1 MSEIVRLPKELQYNK
16 YYKLPKSVQCISLA
30 TNALNNSV
38 GPGEKLEF
46 DFVSRGK
53 MVPNTLWLEYELVPT
68 GQTAAGGLI
77 RGIPFYA
84 PFSQSRIL
92 IGSQG
97 FDDQQS
103 YNAVCS
109 ALVDFKMTN
118 SQKYSHARN
127 LGISLTNEILYGG
140 MTSTTGVSLDLAG
153 PLPNML
159 SNASNM
165 VCLAWMPQVRLQL
178 TLAQPSDIFQTLAAN
193 TLPTN
198 YVCRNAV
205 IHYDI
210 IEFGDDYDREILS
223 SMLDENGMLN
233 IKTMSYAT
241 SAQTISVGSSGN
253 LEYVFNTRFGSIKS
267 LFAFFPPGGNLSA
280 WQQFESFDP
289 TTPVATG
296 LGSGE
301 ISISVAGR
309 KVNERSLST
318 AVNRNAGIPELIL
331 ALNGSQHILSASFHV
346 NYEGWG
352 LGNGSTT
359 TNATAPNYPVQY
371 GSFVYGVNCERLSS
385 NDVLLSGISTESSPI
400 SVNLNFSSATTVTQ
414 SVRLTI
420 MYDAIIQINP
430 STKSCQVIQ

>member
-53 MVPNTLWLEYELVPT
+53 MVPNTLWMEYELVPT
-68 GQTAAGGLI
+68 GQTAGGGLI

-103 YNAVCS
+103 YNAICS

-127 LGISLTNEILYGG
+127 LGISLTNELLYGG
-140 MTSTTGVSLDLAG
+140 LTSTTGVGLDLAG

-159 SNASNM
+159 SNASNFI
-165 VCLAWMPQVRLQL
+165 CLAWMPQVRLQL
-178 TLAQPSDIFQTLAAN
+178 TLAQPSEIFQTLVAN
-193 TLPTN
+193 SLPTN
-198 YVCRNAV
+198 YTCRNA
-205 IHYDI
+205 IMHYDI
-210 IEFGDDYDREILS
+210 IEFGDDYDREILAT
-223 SMLDENGMLN
+223 MLDENGMLN
-233 IKTMSYAT
+233 VKTMSYAT
-241 SAQTISVGSSGN
+241 SGQVISIGSSGN

-280 WQQFESFDP
+280 FQQFESFDP
-289 TTPVATG
+289 SSS
-296 LGSGE
+296 SGE

-309 KVNERSLST
+309 KVNERGLST
-318 AVNRNAGIPELIL
+318 SVNKNAGIPELIL
-331 ALNGSQHILSASFHV
+331 ALNGSQHILSTMFHV
-346 NYEGWG
+346 NYEGWA
-352 LGNGSTT
+352 LNNGATT
-359 TNATAPNYPVQY
+359 TNTTNYPVQY
-371 GSFVYGVNCERLSS
+371 GSFVYACNCEKLSS

-400 SVNLNFSSATTVTQ
+400 SVNLNFSTATTVAQ

-430 STKSCQVIQ
+430 LTKTCQVIQ

>member
-38 GPGEKLEF
+38 KPGEKLEF

-53 MVPNTLWLEYELVPT
+53 LVPNTLWMEYELVPT
-68 GQTAAGGLI
+68 GQTAAGALI

-103 YNAVCS
+103 YNAICS
-109 ALVDFKMTN
+109 ALVDFKMTSDN
-118 SQKYSHARN
+118 KYSQARN
-127 LGISLTNEILYGG
+127 LGLTLTGSLFYGG
-140 MTSTTGVSLDLAG
+140 LTSTTGVKLDLAG

-159 SNASNM
+159 SNASNQIP
-165 VCLAWMPQVRLQL
+165 LAWMPQVRLQL
-178 TLAQPSDIFQTLAAN
+178 TLAQVSDIFQTVAAN
-193 TLPTN
+193 SLPLT
-198 YVCRNAV
+198 YEVINAV
-205 IHYDI
+205 MHYDI
-210 IEFGDDYDREILS
+210 IEYGDDYDREILAT
-223 SMLDENGMLN
+223 MLDENGMLN

-241 SAQTISVGSSGN
+241 SGQVIATSSSGN

-289 TTPVATG
+289 TSS
-296 LGSGE
+296 SGE

-309 KVNERSLST
+309 KVNERGLST
-318 AVNRNAGIPELIL
+318 SVNKNAGIPELVL
-331 ALNGSQHILSASFHV
+331 ALNGSQHILSAMFHV
-346 NYEGWG
+346 NYEGWA
-352 LGNGSTT
+352 LINGTTT
-359 TNATAPNYPVQY
+359 TNTTNYPTQY
-371 GSFVYGVNCERLSS
+371 GSFVYGCNCERLSS

-400 SVNLNFSSATTVTQ
+400 SVNLNFSTATGAAQ
-414 SVRLTI
+414 SVRLTV

-430 STKSCQVIQ
+430 LTKTCQIIQ

>member
-68 GQTAAGGLI
+68 GQTVAGALI
-77 RGIPFYA
+77 RGVPFYA

-103 YNAVCS
+103 YNATCS
-109 ALVDFKMTN
+109 ALVDLKMT
-118 SQKYSHARN
+118 SDQKYSHARN
-127 LGISLTNEILYGG
+127 LGLTLTGELYYGG
-140 MTSTTGVSLDLAG
+140 LTSTTGVKLDLAG
-153 PLPNML
+153 PIPNML
-159 SNASNM
+159 SNASNQIP
-165 VCLAWMPQVRLQL
+165 LAWMPQVRLQL
-178 TLAQPSDIFQTLAAN
+178 TLAQVSEIFQVLAA
-193 TLPTN
+193 TSLPTN
-198 YVCRNAV
+198 YSVINAV
-205 IHYDI
+205 MHYDI
-210 IEFGDDYDREILS
+210 NEYPDDYDREILS

-233 IKTMSYAT
+233 IKTMSYST
-241 SAQTISVGSSGN
+241 SAQVISVGSSGN
-253 LEYVFNTRFGSIKS
+253 IEYIFNTRFGSIKS
-267 LFAFFPPGGNLSA
+267 LFAFFPPGGNASA

-289 TTPVATG
+289 TSS
-296 LGSGE
+296 SGE
-301 ISISVAGR
+301 ISVSVAGR
-309 KVNERSLST
+309 RVNERALST
-318 AVNRNAGIPELIL
+318 SVNKNAGIPELVL
-331 ALNGSQHILSASFHV
+331 ALNGSQNILSALFHV

-352 LGNGSTT
+352 LNNGATT
-359 TNATAPNYPVQY
+359 TNTTNYPTQY
-371 GSFVYGVNCERLSS
+371 GSFVYGVNCEKLSS

-400 SVNLNFSSATTVTQ
+400 SVNLNFSTGTGVTQ

-420 MYDAIIQINP
+420 LYDAIIQINP

>member
-16 YYKLPKSVQCISLA
+16 YYKLPKSVQCISMA
-30 TNALNNSV
+30 TNALNNLV

-53 MVPNTLWLEYELVPT
+53 LVGNTIWLEYELVPT
-68 GQTAAGGLI
+68 GQTIAGALI
-77 RGIPFYA
+77 RGIPFFA

-97 FDDQQS
+97 FDNQNS

-109 ALVDFKMTN
+109 ALCDLKMTGA
-118 SQKYSHARN
+118 QKYAHSRN
-127 LGISLTNEILYGG
+127 LGITNNALFYGG
-140 MTSTTGVSLDLAG
+140 TTLASGVGLDLAG

-159 SNASNM
+159 SNASNQ
-165 VCLAWMPQVRLQL
+165 LPLGWMPQVRIEL
-178 TLAQPSDIFQTLAAN
+178 TLAQASDIFQVLAA
-193 TLPTN
+193 TSLPTS
-198 YVCRNAV
+198 YSVRNATL
-205 IHYDI
+205 HYDI
-210 IEFGDDYDREILS
+210 IEYGDDYDREILS

-233 IKTMSYAT
+233 IKTMSYST
-241 SAQTISVGSSGN
+241 SGQVISIGSSGN

-296 LGSGE
+296 VGSGE
-301 ISISVAGR
+301 LSFSVAGQR
-309 KVNERSLST
+309 YPQRAIST
-318 AVNRNAGIPELIL
+318 AVNRNAAIPELVL
-331 ALNGSQHILSASFHV
+331 ALNGSQNILSAQFSL
-346 NYEGWG
+346 NYEGWV

-359 TNATAPNYPVQY
+359 TNTTNYPTQY
-371 GSFVYGVNCERLSS
+371 GSFVFGSNVERLSS
-385 NDVLLSGISTESSPI
+385 NDILLSGISTDSSPI
-400 SVNLNFSSATTVTQ
+400 TVNLNFSSPTTVTQ

-430 STKSCQVIQ
+430 LTKSCQVIQ

>member
-53 MVPNTLWLEYELVPT
+53 AVPNTVWMEYELVPT
-68 GQTAAGGLI
+68 GQLVGGSLI

-109 ALVDFKMTN
+109 SLVDLKMTTE
-118 SQKYSHARN
+118 QKYAHARN
-127 LGISLTNEILYGG
+127 LGINAGSPLFYGG
-140 MTSTTGVSLDLAG
+140 LTSTTGVPLDLAG
-153 PLPNML
+153 PLPNMI
-159 SNASNM
+159 SNAGNQLP
-165 VCLAWMPQVRLQL
+165 LAWMPQVRLQL
-178 TLAQPSDIFQTLAAN
+178 TLAQVSDVFQTLAA
-193 TLPTN
+193 TSLPTN
-198 YVCRNAV
+198 YIVRNAV
-205 IHYDI
+205 LHYDI
-210 IEFGDDYDREILS
+210 IEYGDDYDREILAT
-223 SMLDENGMLN
+223 MLDENGMLN
-233 IKTMSYAT
+233 IKTMSYST

-280 WQQFESFDP
+280 FQQFESFDP
-289 TTPVATG
+289 TTN
-296 LGSGE
+296 SGE
-301 ISISVAGR
+301 ISVSVAGR
-309 KVNERSLST
+309 KVNERALST
-318 AVNRNAGIPELIL
+318 SVNKNAGIPELVL
-331 ALNGSQHILSASFHV
+331 ALNGSQHILSAMFYV
-346 NYEGWG
+346 NYEGWV
-352 LGNGSTT
+352 LNNGATT
-359 TNATAPNYPVQY
+359 TNTTNYPVQY
-371 GSFVYGVNCERLSS
+371 GSFVYGCNCERLSS

-400 SVNLNFSSATTVTQ
+400 SVNLNFSTATTVAQ
-414 SVRLTI
+414 SVRLTV

-430 STKSCQVIQ
+430 LTKTCQVIQ

>member
-53 MVPNTLWLEYELVPT
+53 IVPNTLWMEYELVPT
-68 GQTAAGGLI
+68 GQTAAGALI

-109 ALVDFKMTN
+109 ALVDLKMT
-118 SQKYSHARN
+118 SDQKYAHARN
-127 LGISLTNEILYGG
+127 LGINTGSALFYGG
-140 MTSTTGVSLDLAG
+140 LTSTTGVALDLAG

-159 SNASNM
+159 SNASNQIP
-165 VCLAWMPQVRLQL
+165 LSWMPQVRLQL
-178 TLAQPSDIFQTLAAN
+178 TLAQVSEIFQTVAAN
-193 TLPTN
+193 SLPTN
-198 YVCRNAV
+198 YVCRNA
-205 IHYDI
+205 IMHYDI
-210 IEFGDDYDREILS
+210 IEYGDDYDREILAT
-223 SMLDENGMLN
+223 MLDENGMLN
-233 IKTMSYAT
+233 IKTMSYST
-241 SAQTISVGSSGN
+241 SGQVIGIGSSGN
-253 LEYVFNTRFGSIKS
+253 LEYVFNTRFGSMKS

-280 WQQFESFDP
+280 FQQFESFDP
-289 TTPVATG
+289 TTS
-296 LGSGE
+296 SGE

-309 KVNERSLST
+309 KVNERGLST
-318 AVNRNAGIPELIL
+318 SVNKNAGIPELIL
-331 ALNGSQHILSASFHV
+331 ALNGSQHILSALFYV
-346 NYEGWG
+346 NYDGWV
-352 LGNGSTT
+352 LNNGATT
-359 TNATAPNYPVQY
+359 TNTTNYPVQY
-371 GSFVYGVNCERLSS
+371 GSFVYGCNCERLSS

-400 SVNLNFSSATTVTQ
+400 SVNLNFSTATTVAQ
-414 SVRLTI
+414 SVRLTVL
-420 MYDAIIQINP
+420 YDAIIQINP
-430 STKSCQVIQ
+430 LTKTCQVIQ

>member
-68 GQTAAGGLI
+68 GQTIAGALI
-77 RGIPFYA
+77 RGVPFYA

-109 ALVDFKMTN
+109 SLVDLKMTTD
-118 SQKYSHARN
+118 QKYAHARN
-127 LGISLTNEILYGG
+127 LGLTLTGDLFYGG
-140 MTSTTGVSLDLAG
+140 LTSTTGVKLDLAG

-159 SNASNM
+159 SNASNQIP
-165 VCLAWMPQVRLQL
+165 LAWMPQVRLQL
-178 TLAQPSDIFQTLAAN
+178 TLAQVSEIFQVLAA
-193 TLPTN
+193 TSLPTN
-198 YVCRNAV
+198 YSVINAV
-205 IHYDI
+205 MHYDI
-210 IEFGDDYDREILS
+210 IEYGDDYDREILS

-241 SAQTISVGSSGN
+241 SGQVISIGSSGN
-253 LEYVFNTRFGSIKS
+253 IEYIFNTRFGSIKS
-267 LFAFFPPGGNLSA
+267 LFAFFPPGGNASA

-289 TTPVATG
+289 TSS
-296 LGSGE
+296 SGE
-301 ISISVAGR
+301 ISVSVAGR
-309 KVNERSLST
+309 RVNERALST
-318 AVNRNAGIPELIL
+318 AVNKNAGIPELVL
-331 ALNGSQHILSASFHV
+331 ALNGSQNILSAMFHV
-346 NYEGWG
+346 NYEGWT
-352 LGNGSTT
+352 LNNGATT
-359 TNATAPNYPVQY
+359 TNTTNYPTQY
-371 GSFVYGVNCERLSS
+371 GSFVYGCNCEKLSS

-400 SVNLNFSSATTVTQ
+400 SVNLNFSTATGATQ

-420 MYDAIIQINP
+420 LYDGIIQINP
-430 STKSCQVIQ
+430 LTKSVQVIQ

>member
-53 MVPNTLWLEYELVPT
+53 AVPNTLWMEYELVPT
-68 GQTAAGGLI
+68 GQTVAGALI

-103 YNAVCS
+103 YNAICS
-109 ALVDFKMTN
+109 ALVDLKMTQD
-118 SQKYSHARN
+118 QKYAHGRN
-127 LGISLTNEILYGG
+127 LGINVGSALFYGG
-140 MTSTTGVSLDLAG
+140 LTSTTGVGLDLAG
-153 PLPNML
+153 PLPNMI
-159 SNASNM
+159 SNAANQIP
-165 VCLAWMPQVRLQL
+165 LAWMPQVRLQL
-178 TLAQPSDIFQTLAAN
+178 TLAQVSEIFQTLAA
-193 TLPTN
+193 TSLPTN
-198 YVCRNAV
+198 YIVRNAV
-205 IHYDI
+205 LHYDI
-210 IEFGDDYDREILS
+210 IEYGDDYDREILAT
-223 SMLDENGMLN
+223 MLDENGMLN

-241 SAQTISVGSSGN
+241 SAQVISVGSSGN

-267 LFAFFPPGGNLSA
+267 LLAFFPPGGNLSA
-280 WQQFESFDP
+280 FQQFESFDP
-289 TTPVATG
+289 TTA
-296 LGSGE
+296 SGE
-301 ISISVAGR
+301 ISVSVAGR
-309 KVNERSLST
+309 KVNERGLST
-318 AVNRNAGIPELIL
+318 SVNKNAGIPELIL
-331 ALNGSQHILSASFHV
+331 ALNGSQHILSAMFYV
-346 NYEGWG
+346 NHEGWA
-352 LGNGSTT
+352 LNNGATT
-359 TNATAPNYPVQY
+359 TNTTNYPVQY
-371 GSFVYGVNCERLSS
+371 GSFVYGCNCERLSS

-400 SVNLNFSSATTVTQ
+400 SVNLNFSTATTVAQ

-430 STKSCQVIQ
+430 LTKTCQVIQ

>member
-53 MVPNTLWLEYELVPT
+53 LVPNTLWMEYELVPT
-68 GQTAAGGLI
+68 GQTAAGALI

-103 YNAVCS
+103 YNAICS
-109 ALVDFKMTN
+109 AFVDLKM
-118 SQKYSHARN
+118 SQDQKYSHARN
-127 LGISLTNEILYGG
+127 LGINTAGSLFYGG
-140 MTSTTGVSLDLAG
+140 LTSTTGVALDLAG

-159 SNASNM
+159 SNASNQIP
-165 VCLAWMPQVRLQL
+165 LAWMPQVRLQL
-178 TLAQPSDIFQTLAAN
+178 TLAQVSEIFQTVAAN
-193 TLPTN
+193 SLPTN
-198 YVCRNAV
+198 YVVRNA
-205 IHYDI
+205 IMHYDI
-210 IEFGDDYDREILS
+210 IEYGDDYDREILAT
-223 SMLDENGMLN
+223 MLDENGMLN

-241 SAQTISVGSSGN
+241 SGQVISVGSSGN

-280 WQQFESFDP
+280 FQQFESFDP
-289 TTPVATG
+289 TTS
-296 LGSGE
+296 SGE

-309 KVNERSLST
+309 KVNERGLST
-318 AVNRNAGIPELIL
+318 SVNKNAGIPELVL
-331 ALNGSQHILSASFHV
+331 ALNGSQHILSALFSM
-346 NYEGWG
+346 NYEGWI
-352 LGNGSTT
+352 LNNGATT
-359 TNATAPNYPVQY
+359 TNTTNYPVQY
-371 GSFVYGVNCERLSS
+371 GSFLYACNSERLSS
-385 NDVLLSGISTESSPI
+385 NEVLLSGISTESSPI
-400 SVNLNFSSATTVTQ
+400 SVNLNFSTPTGAAQ
-414 SVRLTI
+414 SVRLTV

-430 STKSCQVIQ
+430 LTKTCQVIQ

>member
-53 MVPNTLWLEYELVPT
+53 AVPNTLWMEYELVPT
-68 GQTAAGGLI
+68 GQTVAGALI

-103 YNAVCS
+103 YNAICS
-109 ALVDFKMTN
+109 ALVDLKMTAD
-118 SQKYSHARN
+118 QKYAHARN
-127 LGISLTNEILYGG
+127 LGINTGSALFYGG
-140 MTSTTGVSLDLAG
+140 LTSTTGVALDLAG
-153 PLPNML
+153 PLPNMI
-159 SNASNM
+159 SNASNQLP
-165 VCLAWMPQVRLQL
+165 LAWMPQVRLQL
-178 TLAQPSDIFQTLAAN
+178 TLAQVSEVFQTLAA
-193 TLPTN
+193 TSLPTN
-198 YVCRNAV
+198 YVVRNAV
-205 IHYDI
+205 MHYDI
-210 IEFGDDYDREILS
+210 IEYGDDYDREILAT
-223 SMLDENGMLN
+223 MLDENGMLN
-233 IKTMSYAT
+233 IKTMSYST

-296 LGSGE
+296 IGSGE

-318 AVNRNAGIPELIL
+318 AVNRNAGIPELVL
-331 ALNGSQHILSASFHV
+331 ALNGSQHILSAMFYL
-346 NYEGWG
+346 NYEGWV

-359 TNATAPNYPVQY
+359 TNTTNYPVQY

-420 MYDAIIQINP
+420 LYDAIIQINP
-430 STKSCQVIQ
+430 LTKTCQVIQ

>member
-53 MVPNTLWLEYELVPT
+53 MVPNTLWMEYELVPT
-68 GQTAAGGLI
+68 GQTAGGGLI
-77 RGIPFYA
+77 RGVPFYA
-84 PFSQSRIL
+84 PFAQSRIL

-103 YNAVCS
+103 YNAICS
-109 ALVDFKMTN
+109 ALVDFKMTAD
-118 SQKYSHARN
+118 QKYAQARN
-127 LGISLTNEILYGG
+127 LGINPATALYYGG
-140 MTSTTGVSLDLAG
+140 LASTTGVPLDLAG

-159 SNASNM
+159 SNASNQIP
-165 VCLAWMPQVRLQL
+165 LAWMPQVRLQL
-178 TLAQPSDIFQTLAAN
+178 TLAQPSDIFQVLGVG

-198 YVCRNAV
+198 YTCRNA
-205 IHYDI
+205 IMHYDI
-210 IEFGDDYDREILS
+210 VEYGDDYDREILAT
-223 SMLDENGMLN
+223 MLDENGMLN

-241 SAQTISVGSSGN
+241 SGQTISIGSSGN

-289 TTPVATG
+289 TTPVAPPG
-296 LGSGE
+296 LGTGE

-331 ALNGSQHILSASFHV
+331 ALNGSQHILSAPI
-346 NYEGWG
+346 YIQYDGWV

-359 TNATAPNYPVQY
+359 TNGGIFPVQY

-400 SVNLNFSSATTVTQ
+400 SVNLNFSTATTVAQ

-430 STKSCQVIQ
+430 LTKTCQVIQ